1 MDLNTTWFLLIG
13 ILLAGYAAL
22 DGFDLGV
29 GVLHLFARSDHERR
43 LHLNAIAPV
52 WDGNEVWLITAGGA
66 LFAAFPPVY
75 ATVFSGFYLALVL
88 LLVALIFR
96 AVAMEFRSKVGSPT
110 WRRVWDWAFGLGSLV
125 AALLLGV
132 AFGNVIRGIPL
143 NAEGVFTGSFLG
155 LLNPYALLVGVLTLV
170 LFTMH
175 GALYMALKSDGD
187 LRQRMARAASAAW
200 FGCVLLYLGVMVA
213 GFFEARLLFEAG
225 FSRPLFWILLILVLL
240 ALIYIPIAVK
250 AAAFL
255 RAFLAS
261 ALTVICMI
269 GVAAVGLY
277 PRLVPSSIDPVH
289 SLDIYNA
296 SSTPKALTVM
306 LIFALIGMPIVLAY
320 TAYVYW
326 TFRGRTVIGEES
338 Y

>member
-1 MDLNTTWFLLIG
+1 MDLNTAWFLLIG
-13 ILLAGYAAL
+13 ILIAGYAAL

-52 WDGNEVWLITAGGA
+52 WDGNEVWLITTGGA

-96 AVAMEFRSKVGSPT
+96 AVATEFRGQVDSPT
-110 WRRVWDWAFGLGSLV
+110 WRRAWDWAFGLGSLF
-125 AALLLGV
+125 AAVLLGV
-132 AFGNVIRGIPL
+132 AFGNVMRGIPL
-143 NAEGVFTGSFLG
+143 NAEGNFTGSFLG
-155 LLNPYALLVGVLTLV
+155 LLNPYSVLVGVLSLV

-175 GALYMALKSDGD
+175 GALYLTLKSDGA
-187 LRQRMARAASAAW
+187 LRQRMAKAASAGW
-200 FGCVLLYLGVMVA
+200 VGCVLLYLGVMA
-213 GFFEARLLFEAG
+213 ASFFEAPSLLVAG
-225 FSRPLFWILLILVLL
+225 FSRPLFWMLLILLLL

-261 ALTVICMI
+261 SLTVICMI

-277 PRLVPSSIDPVH
+277 PRLVHSSTDPAH

-296 SSTPKALTVM
+296 SSTPQTLTIM
-306 LIFALIGMPIVLAY
+306 LIIALIGMPFVLCY
-320 TAYVYW
+320 TAYIYW